1 MKSLKYVNLFGS
13 LIILGIVLIAI
24 LQKRMKIKT
33 SQIIETPLP
42 TAGTEPD
49 DTTTNPDDMTP
60 NSDESTTDENDGT
73 VTNTVNSLFI
83 LSIVMIGCITMIS
96 IFCFAMY
103 FSSPNMDTSTGK
115 LITVLTATACV
126 LCIPGLI
133 GSIIVKNTPFTIV
146 HSVFL
151 GVNVSIASFNLKLEE
166 YRMFDKNIARRN

>member
-13 LIILGIVLIAI
+13 LIILGIVVIAI

-33 SQIIETPLP
+33 SQIIETPSP

-49 DTTTNPDDMTP
+49 DTTTYPDDMTP

-73 VTNTVNSLFI
+73 ATNTVNSLFI

-96 IFCFAMY
+96 IFYFGIY
-103 FSSPNMDTSTGK
+103 FSSSDMGTETGR
-115 LITVLTATACV
+115 LIMVLTTIACI

-133 GSIIVKNTPFTIV
+133 GSIIVKNTPFIIV
-146 HSVFL
+146 HFVFL
-151 GVNVSIASFNLKLEE
+151 VVNVSIGSCNSELEKFRIQVTKLTN
-166 YRMFDKNIARRN
+166 RA